1 MMEFGKREYLKNF
14 LYTLAFIEGGAV
26 MCIELCSAKILSP
39 YFGTSIYVWAS
50 VLGVTL
56 TALMSGYY
64 LGGFISTNCKKME
77 IVFWIMLVA
86 GLLVTMTPIISNM
99 ILPLAIQLDILP
111 GTVISL
117 LCILFLPLVLF
128 GATSPLII
136 NLLTNQ
142 AKDSGK
148 SSGNVYAVSTLGG
161 IIVTFTIGFYTFP
174 HFGIT
179 LTLYVYGLLVISIA
193 TILFFMTKT
202 FKISSVVIIIS
213 AILTFGFQNR
223 VDTKEVIHRSEGILG
238 EIKVVDRKIVN
249 LMDNSTKEYREL
261 MVNNISQTF
270 MDKDNPNKSYWDY
283 VNMLSSNILL
293 NKKGN
298 KSLLLGL
305 GGGTLYKQLKS
316 NNLQVDIVELDRR
329 IEMLAKKYF
338 YIDNDVEVIIDDARH
353 FIRTTKNKYDI
364 IIYDLY
370 HSETP
375 PVHLLTKEAFQ
386 EIENRLNKDGILT
399 INFYGFIS
407 GDKGKAARS
416 IYKTLLDQKFKIR
429 LLATPGDESS
439 RNLLFICKK
448 EPFEGEINHEDKVIG
463 ISEIEIGDAVVL
475 IDDKPIL
482 EHLYLEAALLWRRG
496 YNEMNTK
503 SFISK

>member
-1 MMEFGKREYLKNF
+1 MKEFRKKEDLKVF
-14 LYTLAFIEGGAV
+14 LFVLAFIEGGAV

-64 LGGFISTNCKKME
+64 LGGFISSNYKKIE
-77 IVFWIMLVA
+77 IVFWIILVA
-86 GLLVTMTPIISNM
+86 GLLITLTPLISGI
-99 ILPLAIQLDILP
+99 ILPLTIQLEILP

-117 LCILFLPLVLF
+117 ICILFIPLMLC

-136 NLLTNQ
+136 NLLTNH

-148 SSGNVYAVSTLGG
+148 SSGNVYAISTLGG
-161 IIVTFTIGFYTFP
+161 IIATFTIGFYTFP
-174 HFGIT
+174 QFGIT
-179 LTLYVYGLLVISIA
+179 LTLYVYGLLVILIS
-193 TILFFMTKT
+193 TILFFVTKT
-202 FKISSVVIIIS
+202 FKIGAVALIAV
-213 AILTFGFQNR
+213 AILTLGFKKG
-223 VDTKEVIHRSEGILG
+223 VDNKEVIYRSEGILG
-238 EIKVVDRKIVN
+238 EIKVVDRKIISQK
-249 LMDNSTKEYREL
+249 DNSIREYREL

-283 VNMLSSNILL
+283 VNLLSSNI
-293 NKKGN
+293 NSHKSGN
-298 KSLLLGL
+298 RSLLLGL
-305 GGGTLYKQLKS
+305 GGGTLYKQLV
-316 NNLQVDIVELDRR
+316 NNNIRVDIVELDRR
-329 IEMLAKKYF
+329 IEILAKEYF
-338 YIDNDVEVIIDDARH
+338 YIDNNVEVVIDDARH

-386 EIENRLNKDGILT
+386 EIDDRLNKGGILT

-416 IYKTLLDQKFKIR
+416 IYKTLLNQNFNIR
-429 LLATPGDESS
+429 LLATKGEESS
-439 RNLLFICKK
+439 RNLIFICKR
-448 EPFEGEINHEDKVIG
+448 ENFEDYLNSDAVIQV
-463 ISEIEIGDAVVL
+463 SEIDINDAIIL
-475 IDDKPIL
+475 TDDKPIL
-482 EHLYLEAALLWRRG
+482 EHMYLEAALLWRRG

-503 SFISK
+503 FFLNK